1 MENREAALGF
11 VPQKEL
17 AYSRLLPYSDD
28 LDEESNE
35 VLAEIKENL
44 ARSVQ
49 LRDIKIGTSHWAVQL
64 TKYIC
69 FSL

>member
-17 AYSRLLPYSDD
+17 AYSRLLPYADD